1 MDAPVNTRQ
10 TEPHVNPALST
21 EEIELVA
28 RADERLAHAY
38 QQIAR
43 ADEEL
48 ARFNEQISRL
58 EKKPANRLRQ
68 PSRGRPALRG
78 LIGLLLTAGICTAAF
93 AWQSHGETIR
103 PMISRWAPQLAAAS
117 SLPSEAPKLADQQ
130 SPPAVQLAAAD
141 AAVSQLPPQAQTA
154 APDAPPDRC
163 RTDAIAPD
171 DGARSRQ
178 RAARDRA
185 AQGQPGRT
193 GPRERQ
199 DRRAAQGEP
208 GANGARDRQR
218 LRAEPAAQDIG
229 GSATGGA
236 QARAGAPDG
245 SQSANAG
252 ARAAAAQIVVCHRR
266 HRLPRRRCERNG
278 HLRIFSCAGKIRL
291 QTSIVARL
299 MSDAKRP
306 RTVIHAPICPALRM

>member
-103 PMISRWAPQLAAAS
+103 PMISRWAPQLARRRCRRKRR
-117 SLPSEAPKLADQQ
+117 SLPTSRARLPFSWPRRTQQ
-130 SPPAVQLAAAD
+130 FRNCRLRRR
-141 AAVSQLPPQAQTA
+141 PQRQSGSR
-154 APDAPPDRC
+154 PDRC

-185 AQGQPGRT
+185 AQGQPGRI
-193 GPRERQ
+193 GPRKRQ

-229 GSATGGA
+229 GSGY
-236 QARAGAPDG
+236 
-245 SQSANAG
+245 
-252 ARAAAAQIVVCHRR
+252 RR
-266 HRLPRRRCERNG
+266 HR
-278 HLRIFSCAGKIRL
+278 
-291 QTSIVARL
+291 
-299 MSDAKRP
+299 
-306 RTVIHAPICPALRM
+306 

>member
-21 EEIELVA
+21 DEIELVA

-103 PMISRWAPQLAAAS
+103 PLISRWAPQLAA

-154 APDAPPDRC
+154 APDAPIAAEQTQLLQTMARDLASVQQEIEQLKASQAELARESA
-163 RTDAIAPD
+163 RTAEQLKANQEQVARAIA
-171 DGARSRQ
+171 
-178 RAARDRA
+178 
-185 AQGQPGRT
+185 
-193 GPRERQ
+193 
-199 DRRAAQGEP
+199 
-208 GANGARDRQR
+208 
-218 LRAEPAAQDIG
+218 
-229 GSATGGA
+229 
-236 QARAGAPDG
+236 
-245 SQSANAG
+245 NASE
-252 ARAAAAQIVVCHRR
+252 QN
-266 HRLPRRRCERNG
+266 L
-278 HLRIFSCAGKIRL
+278 
-291 QTSIVARL
+291 
-299 MSDAKRP
+299 RP
-306 RTVIHAPICPALRM
+306 RTSVAPLPAARKPAPARQTEARVQTRAPVQLQPR

>member
-10 TEPHVNPALST
+10 PEPQVNPALST
-21 EEIELVA
+21 QEMELVA

-93 AWQSHGETIR
+93 VWQSHGETIR
-103 PMISRWAPQLAAAS
+103 PMISRWAPQLAEAS

-141 AAVSQLPPQAQTA
+141 APVSQLPPPAETA
-154 APDAPPDRC
+154 APDAAAAPIAAEQTQLLQTMARDLANVQQEIEQLKASQAELARESAGIAEQLKANQEQMT
-163 RTDAIAPD
+163 RAIANV
-171 DGARSRQ
+171 SEQNQ
-178 RAARDRA
+178 RPKPSVAPLPAARK
-185 AQGQPGRT
+185 PV
-193 GPRERQ
+193 P
-199 DRRAAQGEP
+199 
-208 GANGARDRQR
+208 ARPHTEARV
-218 LRAEPAAQDIG
+218 
-229 GSATGGA
+229 
-236 QARAGAPDG
+236 QARAPV
-245 SQSANAG
+245 QL
-252 ARAAAAQIVVCHRR
+252 Q
-266 HRLPRRRCERNG
+266 PR
-278 HLRIFSCAGKIRL
+278 
-291 QTSIVARL
+291 
-299 MSDAKRP
+299 
-306 RTVIHAPICPALRM
+306 